1 MTTRERARE
10 HRVHR
15 RRTSGPPGR
24 RGCAGAALSLRG
36 SPGYGP
42 LSDVPSRV
50 LRSNAASATHQGF
63 PARAARSLPATH
75 QLVRHLLS
83 TPQPS
88 MQLPSAHRPTIG
100 RPTAGPT
107 TAPSNGPTTGQ
118 TQACSSDPP
127 PRWRLPADA
136 GGGPAPE
143 HAARSHRPPTCRRP
157 PRTGGSTSERDRPPT
172 PPRSPHRSDLS
183 PRVRNYARVRLLQ
196 RRSAGVSSELAGLL
210 IGVGWV
216 ARRSWLGCSSELAGL
231 LVRVDGAS
239 HQQPGPVASG

>member
-88 MQLPSAHRPTIG
+88 MQLPSARRPAIG

-107 TAPSNGPTTGQ
+107 TAPIER
-118 TQACSSDPP
+118 SDRPVRLRP
-127 PRWRLPADA
+127 VRRIRPRGGASRPMPAADQHPSTRHEAIDRRRVGGLLVPAD
-136 GGGPAPE
+136 
-143 HAARSHRPPTCRRP
+143 
-157 PRTGGSTSERDRPPT
+157 
-172 PPRSPHRSDLS
+172 PHRNEIGR
-183 PRVRNYARVRLLQ
+183 PRRHD
-196 RRSAGVSSELAGLL
+196 RRIDQTCPHAYEITQGSGCCGAGQPVCRQSWLGFSSELAGLL
-210 IGVGWV
+210 VRVG
-216 ARRSWLGCSSELAGL
+216 GL